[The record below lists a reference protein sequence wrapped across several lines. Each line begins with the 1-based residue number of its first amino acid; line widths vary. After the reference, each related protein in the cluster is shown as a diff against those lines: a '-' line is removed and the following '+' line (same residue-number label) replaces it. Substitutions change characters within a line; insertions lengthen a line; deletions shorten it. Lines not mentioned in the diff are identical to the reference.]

1 MRENINTFLHK
12 APMLPITL
20 AFIFGIVFGTYFASL
35 WVLAI
40 ASICAAVTAIFK
52 LYIQAAWIAAFGL
65 GAFNISSVLPSE
77 NIKNLIDTE
86 LFYRARIVS
95 VSENDNSQSAF
106 IEILEVGIDSFKT
119 YSIQNTKARITLPSF
134 KSDLSEGYGLD
145 FYATFAEPKS
155 KVVLPDEFDYSNYL
169 KSKNVYLT
177 AIVTPDK
184 LNSIYPLKDIIS
196 QSKRIR
202 QELTRVLYQTNLNSG
217 TKEFLNTTLL
227 GDSSDLSDDTRRAFT
242 ASGLSHIL
250 ALSGLHVGIIA
261 AFIALAFWPI
271 RALGYRRAVMVL
283 TIFALWGYAL
293 ISGFCPSVTRAV
305 IMTTIYLMAQIIQRR
320 SSPINSL
327 MAAALIILIFSPE
340 DLYSIGFQLSFA
352 AVLSIILFVGK
363 LNPVNRNNKIL
374 FTIAS
379 YIELSIAAMIGT
391 ALVSAY
397 YFHTIP
403 VYFLLGNL
411 SVVIF
416 LPLIIGGGLL
426 VLISAILGCCP
437 SFLCDIVST
446 LYSVMFYIANHISDL
461 PIATIGGVYFS
472 GWLIVGY
479 GIVLTLLYLWLKKKN
494 LKYGVAFGATIV
506 ALISVIIFAPSPIRE
521 AKVYISRESY
531 RTNLII
537 DNLSDSLYIITT
549 TPEEPIAVFE
559 RASALYGDYM
569 GRRRIK
575 GLKVVET
582 DTLKRSGFIFE
593 DNYLKFGSKNIAIIS
608 RKTPKIIRNN
618 IDYLLVCRGF
628 QGDILDIAS
637 QFDPDTIILSNDLHY
652 KRAERYKLL
661 CDSFKIPLINIRES
675 SLAIRYSE

>member
-1 MRENINTFLHK
+1 M
-12 APMLPITL
+12 

-40 ASICAAVTAIFK
+40 ATICAAITAIFK
-52 LYIQAAWIAAFGL
+52 HYIQAAWIVAFGL
-65 GAFNISSVLPSE
+65 GAFNISSVLPSD
-77 NIKNLIDTE
+77 NVNYIADTE
-86 LFYRARIVS
+86 LFYRAKILS

-106 IEILEVGIDSFKT
+106 VEILEVGIDSINT
-119 YSIQNTKARITLPSF
+119 HSIKNLRASIIVPTFDTE
-134 KSDLSEGYGLD
+134 LSEGYGLE
-145 FYATFAEPKS
+145 FYATFHEPKS
-155 KVVLPDEFDYSNYL
+155 NAVLPDEFDYSNYL
-169 KSKNVYLT
+169 KSKHVYLT

-184 LNSIYPLKDIIS
+184 LNSIYPLNDIIS

-202 QELTRVLYQTNLNSG
+202 QELTRVLYQTNLNSD

-227 GDSSDLSDDTRRAFT
+227 GDASDLSDDTRRAFT

-293 ISGFCPSVTRAV
+293 ISGFSPSVTRAV

-327 MAAALIILIFSPE
+327 MAAALVILIFNPE

-363 LNPVNRNNKIL
+363 LIPANRSNKIW

-411 SVVIF
+411 SIVIF
-416 LPLIIGGGLL
+416 LPVIIGGGLL
-426 VLISAILGCCP
+426 VLIFAILGCCP

-461 PIATIGGVYFS
+461 PRAMIDGVYFS

-479 GIVLTLLYLWLKKKN
+479 GIVLTLLYLWLEKKK

-521 AKVYISRESY
+521 AKVYISKESY
-531 RTNLII
+531 RTNLIV

-637 QFDPDTIILSNDLHY
+637 QYDPDTIILSNDLHH

-675 SLAIRYSE
+675 SLAIPYSE